1 MMLVAWMLAQVA
13 AAGTPATPAATPTLQ
28 AQFEQASAAL
38 ADKKWEEALA
48 GFRAIEA
55 RPGVSKRTLSIA
67 ALREGQALFQ
77 LDRAEAAEALRRG
90 LELAPSNDPSFA
102 DDRADALL
110 SLGAIERGNFDFAA
124 ARREFEAARAVNDDP
139 VLQLSTLMSLAEVT
153 MFDRDDAALGYTD
166 EMLKF
171 IAAHKVDATIV
182 GQVHDLRGR
191 VLLNR
196 GDLAGAITSLELALK
211 DFGGLTSKSDINDVR
226 VRSDLALAYLLSNKK
241 DKAHT
246 FLGMTGAG
254 RMPDDAMLSKPA
266 DGNLPPCGGDI
277 KPDDVAVVEFT
288 LGDNGAVQNT
298 IPIYASR
305 TGGIAV
311 EFARAVYGWS
321 WDPQRIKDVPLFYR
335 AAARVELRCTTASDR
350 PSPVKLLAGDVDT
363 WLRLAATDTG
373 PAGESEARKAERLRA
388 ELARRANTPDD
399 VAILPILLGLAESPT
414 TTFKE
419 SRDLYARAD
428 RIAAAAKAPAA
439 VRTYFAIRMGA
450 PDSYRRRDM
459 DLYIAALDRLLQSP
473 AVAEDARSAATL
485 RLIIAQQKAYR
496 EPLVASKALEEITG
510 DGRLDAHDPLRVG
523 ALLQL
528 ASIKARQ
535 KDLES
540 ARRYFNLTG
549 LTAQQC
555 ALVDA
560 QPIRV
565 KGEASEADYPIE
577 AREWGLSG
585 WARTEFDVTSDGATQ
600 NVRTVA
606 AYPPFVFG
614 KPIEHVAQR
623 MKFTQSFRP
632 DGGLGCGGQTFE
644 QGFHYVTR

>member
-1 MMLVAWMLAQVA
+1 MMLAAWMLAQAVA
-13 AAGTPATPAATPTLQ
+13 GAPGPAPRPTLQ

-55 RPGVSKRTLSIA
+55 RPGVSQRTLSIA
-67 ALREGQALFQ
+67 TLREGQALFQ
-77 LDRAEAAEALRRG
+77 LDREEAAETLRRG
-90 LELAPSNDPSFA
+90 LELAPKNDPSFA

-124 ARREFEAARAVNDDP
+124 ARHEFEAARTANPDP
-139 VLQLSTLMSLAEVT
+139 ILQLSTLMSLAEVT
-153 MFDRDDAALGYTD
+153 MFDRDDAALGYVD

-171 IAAHKVDATIV
+171 VATHKVDPTV
-182 GQVHDLRGR
+182 MGNVHDLRGR

-196 GDLAGAITSLELALK
+196 GDLAGAIANLELALK
-211 DFGGLTSKSDINDVR
+211 DFGGLTSKADINDVR
-226 VRSDLALAYLLSNKK
+226 VRSDLALAYLLANKK
-241 DKAHT
+241 DKALN

-254 RMPDDAMLSKPA
+254 RMPDNAMLSKPA

-277 KPDDVAVVEFT
+277 NPDDVAVVEFT
-288 LGDNGAVQNT
+288 LGNNGAVQNT

-305 TGGIAV
+305 KGGIAV

-321 WDPQRIKDVPLFYR
+321 WDPQQIKDVPLFYR

-350 PSPVKLLAGDVDT
+350 PSPVKLLAGDVGA
-363 WLRLAATDTG
+363 WLRLPSTDT
-373 PAGESEARKAERLRA
+373 AGETEARKTERLRA
-388 ELARRANTPDD
+388 ELARRANLSDD
-399 VAILPILLGLAESPT
+399 VSILPTLLGLADSRA

-419 SRDLYARAD
+419 ARELYARAD
-428 RIAAAAKAPAA
+428 RIAAVAKAPAS
-439 VRTYFAIRMGA
+439 VRTYFAIRMA
-450 PDSYRRRDM
+450 EPESYRRRDM
-459 DLYIAALDRLLQSP
+459 ELYIAALDRLLQIP

-496 EPLVASKALEEITG
+496 EPLVASKALEQITG
-510 DGRLDAHDPLRVG
+510 DSRLDARDPLRVG

-540 ARRYFNLTG
+540 ARHYFDLTG

-565 KGEASEADYPIE
+565 KGEASEADYPLE

-585 WARTEFDVTSDGATQ
+585 WARTEFDVKSDGTTEH
-600 NVRTVA
+600 VRTVA
-606 AYPPFVFG
+606 AYPPFMFG
-614 KPIEHVAQR
+614 KPIERVAQR

-632 DGGLGCGGQTFE
+632 DGGLGCGGQVFE
-644 QGFHYVTR
+644 QGFHYVTE